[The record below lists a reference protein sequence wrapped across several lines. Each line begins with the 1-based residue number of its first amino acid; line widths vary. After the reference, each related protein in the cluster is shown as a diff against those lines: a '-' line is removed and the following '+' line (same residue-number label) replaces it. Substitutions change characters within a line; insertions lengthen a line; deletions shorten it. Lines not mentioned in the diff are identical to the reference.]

1 MLKYPRWKALSGR
14 WSRKDELGFTLIEL
28 IIVLGIIT
36 MLSVGLL
43 VGLQTFRH
51 INDLDRAAAG
61 TMELLRTA
69 RQRTVVGDQNDRWG
83 VHVTSSQSELFQG
96 SAYIGSNAD
105 KYDYPIRVT
114 ASWALMGGGNDIVF
128 DRIDGTTGMNGTITL
143 TGVGGETRVMTILSS
158 GESALIG
165 ALPPQLLTRVTDTR
179 HAHLTLTYDLSTAA
193 VLQLKFTDPPN
204 PDVIENITIADYV
217 SVSGDEFLWE
227 DTIDVN
233 GDAETLRLVSHTL
246 NPKTVLSVR
255 RDRDDNAKAVEMLV
269 DGFSIATYSAT
280 GVILAGAGVTV
291 AVQ

>member
-1 MLKYPRWKALSGR
+1 MKQQ
-14 WSRKDELGFTLIEL
+14 GFTLIEL

-43 VGLQTFRH
+43 VGLQTFRRL
-51 INDLDRAAAG
+51 NDLDRAAAG

-69 RQRTVVGDQNDRWG
+69 RQRTVVGDQDDRWG
-83 VHVTSSQSELFQG
+83 VHVTAPQSMLFQG
-96 SAYIGSNAD
+96 SAYGGLNAD
-105 KYDYPIRVT
+105 EYNYPVGVT
-114 ASWALMGGGNDIVF
+114 ASWSLPLGVDDIVF
-128 DRIDGTTGMNGTITL
+128 DRIDGTTVMNGTITL
-143 TGVGGETRVMTILSS
+143 TGAGGETRVITILSS

-193 VLQLKFTDPPN
+193 VLRLTFTDDPPN

-217 SVSGDEFLWE
+217 SGGQFLWE
-227 DTIDVN
+227 ETISVN

-269 DGFSIATYSAT
+269 DGIPIATYSAL
-280 GVILAGAGVTV
+280 GAIAPGAGVDV